1 MGDLAKEK
9 AKLRVGVICGGSS
22 SEHSVSCLS
31 AASLLKSIDR
41 KLFAVTLIGITQ
53 KGKWVRLKDDPSL
66 ISLNGADLPVVPTDA
81 PEISLSE
88 IKAEIDL
95 AFPVVHGTFGEDGT
109 LQSILDQA
117 GIVYVGS
124 GENASRDGFDKG
136 VSRKIFSDAG
146 IPSTKTKILLM
157 ADWRNQQNQQI
168 KITSEIE
175 VEFELPLFVKPS
187 RSGSSQGVAKV
198 KSWNQLERAINDAF
212 AHDDKVLIEEMIS
225 GREVECGVLG
235 SKASAVG
242 EIKILGNHEFYDFEA
257 KYLDDATKL
266 IVPAE
271 IPDEIANQIRAYAI
285 QAFNLIGAE
294 GLARV
299 DFFLNADGSLVLN
312 EINTMPGF
320 TATSMYPRLWQ
331 ATGITYVNLIT
342 ELISVAQKKVK

>member
-1 MGDLAKEK
+1 M
-9 AKLRVGVICGGSS
+9 
-22 SEHSVSCLS
+22 
-31 AASLLKSIDR
+31 
-41 KLFAVTLIGITQ
+41 
-53 KGKWVRLKDDPSL
+53 
-66 ISLNGADLPVVPTDA
+66 PTDA

-88 IKAEIDL
+88 IKAEIDV

-109 LQSILDQA
+109 LQAILDQA

-124 GENASRDGFDKG
+124 GEIASRAGFDKG

-157 ADWRNQQNQQI
+157 ADWKIQQSQI
-168 KITSEIE
+168 ENEIK

-198 KSWNQLERAINDAF
+198 KSWEQLSGAINDAF
-212 AHDDKVLIEEMIS
+212 THDDKVLIEEMIS

-235 SKASAVG
+235 SNASAVG

-271 IPDEIANQIRAYAI
+271 IPDESANQIKVLAI

-299 DFFLNADGSLVLN
+299 DFS
-312 EINTMPGF
+312 
-320 TATSMYPRLWQ
+320 
-331 ATGITYVNLIT
+331 
-342 ELISVAQKKVK
+342 

>member
-1 MGDLAKEK
+1 MGDV
-9 AKLRVGVICGGSS
+9 AKLRVGVICGGAS

-41 KLFAVTLIGITQ
+41 ELFEVRLIGITQ
-53 KGKWVRLKDDPSL
+53 EGKWVRLKDDPSL
-66 ISLNGADLPVVPTDA
+66 ISLNGDQLPVVPTDA

-88 IKAEIDL
+88 ISKEIDL

-117 GIVYVGS
+117 GIIYVGS
-124 GENASRDGFDKG
+124 GENASRAGFDKG
-136 VSRKIFSDAG
+136 VSRKIFSEAG

-157 ADWRNQQNQQI
+157 ADWKIQQI
-168 KITSEIE
+168 RITSEIE
-175 VEFELPLFVKPS
+175 VESKRPLFVKPS

-198 KSWNQLERAINDAF
+198 KNWDQLEGAINDAF
-212 AHDDKVLIEEMIS
+212 SHDDKVLIEEMIS

-235 SKASAVG
+235 SKASAIG

-257 KYLDDATKL
+257 KYLDDATQL

-271 IPDEIANQIRAYAI
+271 IPEEIANQIRAYAI

-331 ATGITYVNLIT
+331 ASGITYQNLIT
-342 ELISVAQKKVK
+342 ELIKVAEIKD

>member
-1 MGDLAKEK
+1 MGDAAKVK
-9 AKLRVGVICGGSS
+9 VKLKVGVICGGAS

-41 KLFAVTLIGITQ
+41 DHFEVTLIGITQ
-53 KGKWVRLKDDPSL
+53 KGKWARLKDDPSL
-66 ISLNGADLPVVPTDA
+66 ISLKGDQLPIVPTDA

-88 IKAEIDL
+88 IRAEIDI

-124 GENASRDGFDKG
+124 GEIASRAGFDKG

-146 IPSTKTKILLM
+146 IPSTNTKILMM
-157 ADWRNQQNQQI
+157 ADW
-168 KITSEIE
+168 KIGQSKIEIE
-175 VEFELPLFVKPS
+175 IKAEFELPLFVKPS

-198 KSWNQLERAINDAF
+198 KSWDQLSAAINDAF
-212 AHDDKVLIEEMIS
+212 THDDKVLIEEMIS

-271 IPDEIANQIRAYAI
+271 IPDESANQIRVLAI

-299 DFFLNADGSLVLN
+299 DFFLKADGSLILN

-331 ATGITYVNLIT
+331 ASGITYQNLIT
-342 ELISVAQKKVK
+342 ELLRVAQQKS

>member
-1 MGDLAKEK
+1 MGVV
-9 AKLRVGVICGGSS
+9 AKLKVGVICGGAS

-41 KLFAVTLIGITQ
+41 NYFEVVLIGITQ
-53 KGKWVRLKDDPSL
+53 KGKWVRLKDDPYL
-66 ISLNGADLPVVPTDA
+66 ISLKAGQLPVVPTDA
-81 PEISLSE
+81 PEISLTE
-88 IKAEIDL
+88 INEEIDL
-95 AFPVVHGTFGEDGT
+95 AFSVVHGTFGEDGT

-124 GENASRDGFDKG
+124 GEVASRAGFDKG

-146 IPSTKTKILLM
+146 IPSTTTKILLIEE
-157 ADWRNQQNQQI
+157 WKTQQS
-168 KITSEIE
+168 KILSEIK
-175 VEFELPLFVKPS
+175 VKFELPLFVKPS

-198 KSWNQLERAINDAF
+198 KSCEQLESAINDAF
-212 AHDDKVLIEEMIS
+212 SHDDKVLIEEMIS

-266 IVPAE
+266 VVPAE
-271 IPDEIANQIRAYAI
+271 IPEEIANQIKVFAI
-285 QAFNLIGAE
+285 KAFNLIGAE

-299 DFFLNADGSLVLN
+299 DFFLKEDGSLVLN

-331 ATGITYVNLIT
+331 ASGITYQNLIT
-342 ELISVAQKKVK
+342 ELIKVALEKS

>member
-1 MGDLAKEK
+1 MGDV
-9 AKLRVGVICGGSS
+9 AKLRVGVICGGAS

-41 KLFAVTLIGITQ
+41 ELFEVRLIGITQ
-53 KGKWVRLKDDPSL
+53 EGKWVRLKDDPSL
-66 ISLNGADLPVVPTDA
+66 ISLNGDQLPVVPTDA

-88 IKAEIDL
+88 ISKEIDL

-117 GIVYVGS
+117 GIIYVGS

-146 IPSTKTKILLM
+146 IPSTKTKIVLM
-157 ADWRNQQNQQI
+157 ADWKIQQI
-168 KITSEIE
+168 RTTSEIK
-175 VEFELPLFVKPS
+175 VEFKLPLFVKPS

-198 KSWNQLERAINDAF
+198 KNWDQLEGAINDAF
-212 AHDDKVLIEEMIS
+212 SHDDKVLIEEMIS

-235 SKASAVG
+235 SKASAIG

-257 KYLDDATKL
+257 KYLDDATQL

-271 IPDEIANQIRAYAI
+271 IPGEIANQIRAYAI

-331 ATGITYVNLIT
+331 ASGITYQNLIT
-342 ELISVAQKKVK
+342 ELIKVAEIKN

>member
-1 MGDLAKEK
+1 MGDVAKVK
-9 AKLRVGVICGGSS
+9 VKLKVGVICGGAS

-41 KLFAVTLIGITQ
+41 DHFEVTLIGITQ

-66 ISLNGADLPVVPTDA
+66 ISLNGDQLPVVPTGA

-88 IKAEIDL
+88 IKAEIDV

-109 LQSILDQA
+109 LQAILDQA

-124 GENASRDGFDKG
+124 GEIASRAGFDKG

-157 ADWRNQQNQQI
+157 ADWKIQQSQI
-168 KITSEIE
+168 ENEIK

-198 KSWNQLERAINDAF
+198 KSWEQLSGAINDAF
-212 AHDDKVLIEEMIS
+212 THDDKVLIEEMIS

-257 KYLDDATKL
+257 KYLDDATQL

-271 IPDEIANQIRAYAI
+271 IPDESANQIKVLAI

-299 DFFLNADGSLVLN
+299 DFFLKDDGSLILN

-331 ATGITYVNLIT
+331 ASGITYQNLIT
-342 ELISVAQKKVK
+342 ELLRVAQNKS

>member
-1 MGDLAKEK
+1 MGDV
-9 AKLRVGVICGGSS
+9 AKLKVGVICGGAS

-41 KLFAVTLIGITQ
+41 DHFEVTLIGITQ
-53 KGKWVRLKDDPSL
+53 KGKWVRLKNDPSL
-66 ISLNGADLPVVPTDA
+66 ISLNGDQLPVVPTDA

-88 IKAEIDL
+88 IKAEIDV

-109 LQSILDQA
+109 LQAILDQA

-124 GENASRDGFDKG
+124 GEIASRAGFDKG

-146 IPSTKTKILLM
+146 IPSTKTKIVLM
-157 ADWRNQQNQQI
+157 ADWKIQQSQI
-168 KITSEIE
+168 ENEIK
-175 VEFELPLFVKPS
+175 VEFKLPLFVKPS

-198 KSWNQLERAINDAF
+198 KNWDQLEGAINDAF
-212 AHDDKVLIEEMIS
+212 SHDDKVLIEEMIS

-235 SKASAVG
+235 SKASAIG

-257 KYLDDATKL
+257 KYLDDATQL

-271 IPDEIANQIRAYAI
+271 IPEEIANQIRGYAI

-331 ATGITYVNLIT
+331 ASGITYQNLIT
-342 ELISVAQKKVK
+342 ELIKVAEIKN

>member
-1 MGDLAKEK
+1 MGDV
-9 AKLRVGVICGGSS
+9 AKLKVGVICGGAS

-41 KLFAVTLIGITQ
+41 DHFEVTLIGITQ

-66 ISLNGADLPVVPTDA
+66 ISLNGDQLPVVPTDA

-88 IKAEIDL
+88 IKAEMDV

-109 LQSILDQA
+109 LQAILDQA

-124 GENASRDGFDKG
+124 GEIASRAGFDKG

-146 IPSTKTKILLM
+146 IPSTKTKILLI
-157 ADWRNQQNQQI
+157 ADW
-168 KITSEIE
+168 KIGQSKIEIE
-175 VEFELPLFVKPS
+175 IKAEFELHLFVKPS

-198 KSWNQLERAINDAF
+198 KSWDQLSGAINDAF
-212 AHDDKVLIEEMIS
+212 THDDKVLIEEMIS

-257 KYLDDATKL
+257 KYLDDATQL

-271 IPDEIANQIRAYAI
+271 IPDESANQIKVLAI

-299 DFFLNADGSLVLN
+299 DFFLKDDGSLILN

-331 ATGITYVNLIT
+331 ASGITYQNLIT
-342 ELISVAQKKVK
+342 ELLRVAQNKS

>member
-1 MGDLAKEK
+1 MGDV
-9 AKLRVGVICGGSS
+9 AKLKVGVICGGAS

-41 KLFAVTLIGITQ
+41 DHFEVTLIGITQ

-66 ISLNGADLPVVPTDA
+66 ISLNGDQLPVVPTDA

-88 IKAEIDL
+88 IKAEIDV

-109 LQSILDQA
+109 LQAILDQA

-124 GENASRDGFDKG
+124 GEIASRAGFDKG

-146 IPSTKTKILLM
+146 IPSTKTKILLI
-157 ADWRNQQNQQI
+157 ADW
-168 KITSEIE
+168 KIGQSKIEIE
-175 VEFELPLFVKPS
+175 IKVEFELPLFVKPS

-198 KSWNQLERAINDAF
+198 KSWDQLSGAINDAF
-212 AHDDKVLIEEMIS
+212 THDDKVLIEEMIS

-257 KYLDDATKL
+257 KYLDDATQL

-271 IPDEIANQIRAYAI
+271 IPDESANQIKVLAI

-299 DFFLNADGSLVLN
+299 DFFLKDDGSLILN

-331 ATGITYVNLIT
+331 ASGITYQNLIT
-342 ELISVAQKKVK
+342 ELLRVAQNKS

>member
-1 MGDLAKEK
+1 MGDV
-9 AKLRVGVICGGSS
+9 AKLRVGVICGGAS

-41 KLFAVTLIGITQ
+41 ELFEVRLIGITQ
-53 KGKWVRLKDDPSL
+53 EGKWVRLKDDPSL
-66 ISLNGADLPVVPTDA
+66 ISLNGDQLPVVPTDA

-88 IKAEIDL
+88 ISKEIDL

-117 GIVYVGS
+117 GIIYVGS

-146 IPSTKTKILLM
+146 IPSTKTKIVLM
-157 ADWRNQQNQQI
+157 ADWKIQQI
-168 KITSEIE
+168 RTTSEIK
-175 VEFELPLFVKPS
+175 VEFKLPLFVKPS

-198 KSWNQLERAINDAF
+198 KNWDQLEGAINDAF
-212 AHDDKVLIEEMIS
+212 SHDDKVLIEEMIS

-235 SKASAVG
+235 SKASAIG

-257 KYLDDATKL
+257 KYLDDATQL

-271 IPDEIANQIRAYAI
+271 IPGEIANQIRAYAI

-331 ATGITYVNLIT
+331 ASGITYQNLIT
-342 ELISVAQKKVK
+342 DLIKVAEIKN

>member
-1 MGDLAKEK
+1 MGDSAQVK
-9 AKLRVGVICGGSS
+9 AKLRVGVICGGAS

-31 AASLLKSIDR
+31 AASLLKAIDR
-41 KLFAVTLIGITQ
+41 ELFEVTLIGITQ
-53 KGKWVRLKDDPSL
+53 EGKWVGLKDDPSL
-66 ISLNGADLPVVPTDA
+66 ISLNGDELPVVPTDA
-81 PEISLSE
+81 PEISLTE
-88 IKAEIDL
+88 VKAEIDL

-109 LQSILDQA
+109 LQLILDKV

-136 VSRKIFSDAG
+136 VSRKIYSDAG
-146 IPSTKTKILLM
+146 IPSTKTKILLL
-157 ADWRNQQNQQI
+157 ADWKVQQSRI
-168 KITSEIE
+168 VSEIK

-198 KSWNQLERAINDAF
+198 KNWNQLEGAINDALT
-212 AHDDKVLIEEMIS
+212 HDDKVLIEEMIS

-235 SKASAVG
+235 SKASAIG

-271 IPDEIANQIRAYAI
+271 IPEEVANQIRAYAI

-299 DFFLNADGSLVLN
+299 DFFLKPDGSLVLN
-312 EINTMPGF
+312 EINTMPGL
-320 TATSMYPRLWQ
+320 TPTSMYPRLWQ
-331 ATGITYVNLIT
+331 ASGITYQNLIT
-342 ELISVAQKKVK
+342 ELIKLAQKKVK

>member
-1 MGDLAKEK
+1 MGDSTAV
-9 AKLRVGVICGGSS
+9 KLKVGVICGGAS

-41 KLFAVTLIGITQ
+41 EQFEVMLIGITQ
-53 KGKWVRLKDDPSL
+53 NGKWVRLKDDPSL
-66 ISLNGADLPVVPTDA
+66 ISLNGDQLPVVPTNA

-88 IKAEIDL
+88 MKAEIDL
-95 AFPVVHGTFGEDGT
+95 AFPVVHGTYGEDGT

-124 GENASRDGFDKG
+124 GEAASRDGFDKG
-136 VSRKIFSDAG
+136 VSRKIFSEAG

-157 ADWRNQQNQQI
+157 DDW
-168 KITSEIE
+168 KIQEVKIVSEIK

-198 KSWNQLERAINDAF
+198 KSWDQLEIAITDAF
-212 AHDDKVLIEEMIS
+212 SHDDKVLIEEMIS

-242 EIKILGNHEFYDFEA
+242 EIKILGNHEFYNFEA

-271 IPDEIANQIRAYAI
+271 IPEESANQIREFAI
-285 QAFNLIGAE
+285 QAFNLIAAK

-299 DFFLNADGSLVLN
+299 DFFLKEDGNLVLN

-331 ATGITYVNLIT
+331 ASGITYQALIT
-342 ELISVAQKKVK
+342 ELIKDAQNKS

>member
-1 MGDLAKEK
+1 MGDVAKVK
-9 AKLRVGVICGGSS
+9 VKLKVGVICGGAS

-41 KLFAVTLIGITQ
+41 DHFEVALIGITQ

-66 ISLNGADLPVVPTDA
+66 ISLKGDQLPVVPTDA

-88 IKAEIDL
+88 IKVEIDV

-109 LQSILDQA
+109 LQAILDQA

-124 GENASRDGFDKG
+124 GEIASRAGFDKG

-157 ADWRNQQNQQI
+157 ADWKIQQSQI
-168 KITSEIE
+168 ENEIK

-198 KSWNQLERAINDAF
+198 KSWEQLSGAINDAF
-212 AHDDKVLIEEMIS
+212 THDDKVLIEEMIS

-257 KYLDDATKL
+257 KYLDDATQL

-271 IPDEIANQIRAYAI
+271 IPDESANQIKVLAI

-299 DFFLNADGSLVLN
+299 DFFLKDDGSLILN

-331 ATGITYVNLIT
+331 ASGITYQNLIT
-342 ELISVAQKKVK
+342 ELLRVAQNKS

>member
-1 MGDLAKEK
+1 MGDV
-9 AKLRVGVICGGSS
+9 AKLKVGVICGGAS

-31 AASLLKSIDR
+31 AASLLRSIDR
-41 KLFAVTLIGITQ
+41 DQFEVTLIGITQ
-53 KGKWVRLKDDPSL
+53 EGKWVRLKDDPSL
-66 ISLNGADLPVVPTDA
+66 IALNGDVLPVVPTDA

-95 AFPVVHGTFGEDGT
+95 AFPVVHGTFGEDGI
-109 LQSILDQA
+109 LQSILDKA
-117 GIVYVGS
+117 EIVYVGS

-136 VSRKIFSDAG
+136 VSRKIYSDAG
-146 IPSTKTKILLM
+146 IPSTKTRILLM
-157 ADWRNQQNQQI
+157 ADWKIQQI
-168 KITSEIE
+168 KIVSEIK

-198 KSWNQLERAINDAF
+198 KSWDQLEGAVNDAF
-212 AHDDKVLIEEMIS
+212 THDDKVLIEEMIS

-271 IPDEIANQIRAYAI
+271 ISEEIANQIRVYAI

-299 DFFLNADGSLVLN
+299 DFFLKADGSLVLN

-331 ATGITYVNLIT
+331 ASGITYQNLIT
-342 ELISVAQKKVK
+342 ELIRVAQKKVT

>member
-1 MGDLAKEK
+1 MGDVAKVK
-9 AKLRVGVICGGSS
+9 VKLKVGVICGGAS

-41 KLFAVTLIGITQ
+41 DHFEVTLIGITQ

-66 ISLNGADLPVVPTDA
+66 ISLNGDQLPVVPTGA

-88 IKAEIDL
+88 IKAEIDV

-109 LQSILDQA
+109 LQAILDQA

-124 GENASRDGFDKG
+124 GEIASRAGFDKG

-146 IPSTKTKILLM
+146 IPSTNTKILLVT
-157 ADWRNQQNQQI
+157 DWKIRQSKIENEI
-168 KITSEIE
+168 K

-198 KSWNQLERAINDAF
+198 KSWEQLSGAINDAF
-212 AHDDKVLIEEMIS
+212 THDDKVLIEEMIS

-235 SKASAVG
+235 SKASAIG
-242 EIKILGNHEFYDFEA
+242 EIIILGNHEFYDFEA

-271 IPDEIANQIRAYAI
+271 IPEEIAKQIRAYAI

-299 DFFLNADGSLVLN
+299 DFFLKPDGSLVLN

-331 ATGITYVNLIT
+331 ASGITYVNLIT
-342 ELISVAQKKVK
+342 ELIKVAQKKVK

>member
-1 MGDLAKEK
+1 MGDVAKVK
-9 AKLRVGVICGGSS
+9 VKLKVGVICGGAS

-41 KLFAVTLIGITQ
+41 DHFEVTLIGITQ
-53 KGKWVRLKDDPSL
+53 KGKWVRLKDEPSL
-66 ISLNGADLPVVPTDA
+66 ISLKGDQLPVVPTDA

-88 IKAEIDL
+88 IKAEIDV

-117 GIVYVGS
+117 GIIYVGS

-146 IPSTKTKILLM
+146 IPSTKTKIVLM
-157 ADWRNQQNQQI
+157 ADWKIQQI
-168 KITSEIE
+168 RTTSEIK
-175 VEFELPLFVKPS
+175 VEFKLPLFVKPS

-198 KSWNQLERAINDAF
+198 KNWDQLEGAINDAF
-212 AHDDKVLIEEMIS
+212 SHDDKVLIEEMIS

-235 SKASAVG
+235 SKASAIG

-257 KYLDDATKL
+257 KYLDDATQL

-271 IPDEIANQIRAYAI
+271 IPEEIANQIRAYAI

-331 ATGITYVNLIT
+331 ASGITYQNLIT
-342 ELISVAQKKVK
+342 ELIKVAEIKN

>member
-1 MGDLAKEK
+1 MGDV
-9 AKLRVGVICGGSS
+9 AKLRVGVICGGAS

-41 KLFAVTLIGITQ
+41 ELFEVRLIGIT
-53 KGKWVRLKDDPSL
+53 KEGKWVRLKDDPSL
-66 ISLNGADLPVVPTDA
+66 ISLSGDQLPVVPTDA

-88 IKAEIDL
+88 ISKEIDL

-168 KITSEIE
+168 RITNEIE

-198 KSWNQLERAINDAF
+198 KNWDQLEGAINDAF
-212 AHDDKVLIEEMIS
+212 SHDDKVLIEEMIS

-235 SKASAVG
+235 SKASTIG

-271 IPDEIANQIRAYAI
+271 IPEEIGAQIRVYAI

-331 ATGITYVNLIT
+331 ASGITYQNLIT
-342 ELISVAQKKVK
+342 ELIRVAQKKVK

>member
-1 MGDLAKEK
+1 MGDAAKVK
-9 AKLRVGVICGGSS
+9 VKLKVGVICGGSS

-41 KLFAVTLIGITQ
+41 DHFEVTLIGITQ
-53 KGKWVRLKDDPSL
+53 EGKWVRLKDDPSS
-66 ISLNGADLPVVPTDA
+66 ISLKGDQLPVVPTDA

-88 IKAEIDL
+88 IKAEIDV

-109 LQSILDQA
+109 LQAILDRA

-124 GENASRDGFDKG
+124 GENASRAGFDKG
-136 VSRKIFSDAG
+136 VSRKIYSDAG
-146 IPSTKTKILLM
+146 IPSTKTKILLI
-157 ADWRNQQNQQI
+157 ADWKIQQSQI
-168 KITSEIE
+168 ENEIK

-198 KSWNQLERAINDAF
+198 KSWEQLSGAINDAF
-212 AHDDKVLIEEMIS
+212 THDDKVLIEEMIS

-235 SKASAVG
+235 SKASAIG

-271 IPDEIANQIRAYAI
+271 IPEEIANQIKVLAI

-299 DFFLNADGSLVLN
+299 DFFLKDDGSLILN

-331 ATGITYVNLIT
+331 ASGITYQNLIT
-342 ELISVAQKKVK
+342 ELLRVAQNKS

>member
-1 MGDLAKEK
+1 MGDV

-41 KLFAVTLIGITQ
+41 ELFEVRLIGITQ
-53 KGKWVRLKDDPSL
+53 EGKWVRLKDDPSL
-66 ISLNGADLPVVPTDA
+66 ISLNGDQLPVVPTDA

-88 IKAEIDL
+88 ISKEIDL

-117 GIVYVGS
+117 GIIYVGS
-124 GENASRDGFDKG
+124 GENASRAGFDKG
-136 VSRKIFSDAG
+136 VSRKIFSEAG

-157 ADWRNQQNQQI
+157 ADWKIQQI
-168 KITSEIE
+168 RTTSEIK
-175 VEFELPLFVKPS
+175 VEFKLPLFVKPS

-198 KSWNQLERAINDAF
+198 KNWDQLEGAINDAF
-212 AHDDKVLIEEMIS
+212 SHDDKVLIEEMIS

-235 SKASAVG
+235 SKASAIG

-257 KYLDDATKL
+257 KYLDDATQL

-271 IPDEIANQIRAYAI
+271 IPGEIANQIRAYAI

-331 ATGITYVNLIT
+331 ASGITYQNLIT
-342 ELISVAQKKVK
+342 ELIKVAEIKN

>member
-1 MGDLAKEK
+1 MGDV
-9 AKLRVGVICGGSS
+9 AKLRVGVICGGAS

-41 KLFAVTLIGITQ
+41 EIFEVTLIGITQ

-66 ISLNGADLPVVPTDA
+66 ISLKGDQLPVVPTDA

-88 IKAEIDL
+88 IKAEIDI

-109 LQSILDQA
+109 LQAILDQA

-124 GENASRDGFDKG
+124 GENASRAGFDKG
-136 VSRKIFSDAG
+136 VSRKIYSDAG

-157 ADWRNQQNQQI
+157 ADWKIQQSLTEI
-168 KITSEIE
+168 EIE

-198 KSWNQLERAINDAF
+198 KSWDQLESAVNDAF
-212 AHDDKVLIEEMIS
+212 THDDKVLIEEMIS

-271 IPDEIANQIRAYAI
+271 IPDESANQIRVLAI

-299 DFFLNADGSLVLN
+299 DFFLKEDGSLILN

-331 ATGITYVNLIT
+331 ASGITYQNLIT
-342 ELISVAQKKVK
+342 ELLRVAQNKS

>member
-1 MGDLAKEK
+1 MGDV
-9 AKLRVGVICGGSS
+9 AKLKVGVICGGAS

-41 KLFAVTLIGITQ
+41 DHFEVTLIGITQ
-53 KGKWVRLKDDPSL
+53 KGKWVRLKDEPSL
-66 ISLNGADLPVVPTDA
+66 ISLKGDQLPVVPTDA

-88 IKAEIDL
+88 IKAEIDV

-109 LQSILDQA
+109 LQAILDQA

-124 GENASRDGFDKG
+124 GEIASRAGFDKG

-146 IPSTKTKILLM
+146 IPSTKTKILLI
-157 ADWRNQQNQQI
+157 ADW
-168 KITSEIE
+168 KIGQSKIEIE
-175 VEFELPLFVKPS
+175 IKAEFELHLFVKPS

-198 KSWNQLERAINDAF
+198 KSWDQLSGAINDAF
-212 AHDDKVLIEEMIS
+212 THDDKVLIEEMIS

-257 KYLDDATKL
+257 KYLDDATQL

-271 IPDEIANQIRAYAI
+271 IPDESANQIKVLAI

-299 DFFLNADGSLVLN
+299 DFFLKDDGSLILN

-331 ATGITYVNLIT
+331 ASGITYQNLIT
-342 ELISVAQKKVK
+342 ELLKVAQNKS

>member
-1 MGDLAKEK
+1 MGDSTAV
-9 AKLRVGVICGGSS
+9 KLKVGVICGGAS

-41 KLFAVTLIGITQ
+41 EQFEVMLIGITQ
-53 KGKWVRLKDDPSL
+53 NGKWVRLKDDPSL
-66 ISLNGADLPVVPTDA
+66 ISLNGDQLPVVPTNA

-88 IKAEIDL
+88 MKAEIDL
-95 AFPVVHGTFGEDGT
+95 AFPVVHGTYGEDGT

-124 GENASRDGFDKG
+124 GEAASRDGFDKG
-136 VSRKIFSDAG
+136 VSRKIFSEAG
-146 IPSTKTKILLM
+146 ITSTKTKILLM
-157 ADWRNQQNQQI
+157 DDW
-168 KITSEIE
+168 KIQEVKIVSEIK

-198 KSWNQLERAINDAF
+198 KSWDQLEIAITDAF
-212 AHDDKVLIEEMIS
+212 SHDDKVLIEEMIS

-271 IPDEIANQIRAYAI
+271 IPEESANQIREFAI
-285 QAFNLIGAE
+285 QAFNLIAAK

-299 DFFLNADGSLVLN
+299 DFFLKEDGNLVLN

-331 ATGITYVNLIT
+331 ASGITYQALIT
-342 ELISVAQKKVK
+342 ELIKDAQNKS

>member
-1 MGDLAKEK
+1 MGDSTAV
-9 AKLRVGVICGGSS
+9 KLKVGVICGGAS

-41 KLFAVTLIGITQ
+41 EQFEVMLIGITQ
-53 KGKWVRLKDDPSL
+53 NGKWVRLKDDPSL
-66 ISLNGADLPVVPTDA
+66 ISLNGDQLPVVPTNA

-88 IKAEIDL
+88 MKAEIDL
-95 AFPVVHGTFGEDGT
+95 AFPVVHGTYGEDGT

-124 GENASRDGFDKG
+124 GEAASRDGFDKG
-136 VSRKIFSDAG
+136 VSRKIFSEAG

-157 ADWRNQQNQQI
+157 DDW
-168 KITSEIE
+168 KIQEVKIVSEIK

-198 KSWNQLERAINDAF
+198 KSWDQLEIAITDAF
-212 AHDDKVLIEEMIS
+212 SHDDKVLIEEMIS

-271 IPDEIANQIRAYAI
+271 IPEESANQIREFAI
-285 QAFNLIGAE
+285 QAFNLIAAK

-299 DFFLNADGSLVLN
+299 DFFLKEDGNLVLN

-331 ATGITYVNLIT
+331 ASGITYQALIT
-342 ELISVAQKKVK
+342 ELIKDAQNKS

>member
-1 MGDLAKEK
+1 MGDV
-9 AKLRVGVICGGSS
+9 AKLRVGVICGGAS

-41 KLFAVTLIGITQ
+41 ELFEVTLIGITQ
-53 KGKWVRLKDDPSL
+53 EGKWVRLKDDPSS
-66 ISLNGADLPVVPTDA
+66 ISLNGDQLPVVPTDA

-88 IKAEIDL
+88 ISKEIDL

-117 GIVYVGS
+117 GIIYVGS
-124 GENASRDGFDKG
+124 GENASRAGFDKG

-157 ADWRNQQNQQI
+157 ADWEIQQSQI
-168 KITSEIE
+168 ENEIK

-198 KSWNQLERAINDAF
+198 KNWEQLSGAINDAF
-212 AHDDKVLIEEMIS
+212 IHDDKVLIEEMIS

-235 SKASAVG
+235 SHASAIG

-257 KYLDDATKL
+257 KYLDDATQL

-271 IPDEIANQIRAYAI
+271 IPEEIANQIRAYAI

-331 ATGITYVNLIT
+331 ASGITYQNLIT
-342 ELISVAQKKVK
+342 ELIKVAEIKN

>member
-1 MGDLAKEK
+1 MGDVAKVK
-9 AKLRVGVICGGSS
+9 VKLKVGVICGGAS

-41 KLFAVTLIGITQ
+41 DYFEVALIGITQ

-66 ISLNGADLPVVPTDA
+66 ISLKGDQLPVVPTDA

-88 IKAEIDL
+88 IKAEIDV

-109 LQSILDQA
+109 LQAILDQA

-124 GENASRDGFDKG
+124 GEIASRAGFDKG

-157 ADWRNQQNQQI
+157 ADWKIQQSQI
-168 KITSEIE
+168 ENEIK

-198 KSWNQLERAINDAF
+198 KSWEQLSGAINDAF
-212 AHDDKVLIEEMIS
+212 THDDKVLIEEMIS

-257 KYLDDATKL
+257 KYLDDATQL

-271 IPDEIANQIRAYAI
+271 IPDESANQIKVLAI

-299 DFFLNADGSLVLN
+299 DFFLKDDGSLILN

-331 ATGITYVNLIT
+331 ASGITYQNLIT
-342 ELISVAQKKVK
+342 ELLRVAQNKS

>member
-1 MGDLAKEK
+1 M
-9 AKLRVGVICGGSS
+9 
-22 SEHSVSCLS
+22 
-31 AASLLKSIDR
+31 
-41 KLFAVTLIGITQ
+41 
-53 KGKWVRLKDDPSL
+53 KDDPSL
-66 ISLNGADLPVVPTDA
+66 ISLKGDQLPVVPTDA

-88 IKAEIDL
+88 IKVEIDV

-109 LQSILDQA
+109 LQAILDQA

-124 GENASRDGFDKG
+124 GEIASRAGFDKG

-157 ADWRNQQNQQI
+157 ADWKIQQSQI
-168 KITSEIE
+168 ENEIK

-198 KSWNQLERAINDAF
+198 KSWEQLSGAINDAF
-212 AHDDKVLIEEMIS
+212 THDDKVLIEEMIS

-257 KYLDDATKL
+257 KYLDDATQL

-271 IPDEIANQIRAYAI
+271 IPDESANQIKVLAI

-299 DFFLNADGSLVLN
+299 DFFLKDDGSLILN

-331 ATGITYVNLIT
+331 ASGITYQNLIT
-342 ELISVAQKKVK
+342 ELIRVAQNKS

>member
-1 MGDLAKEK
+1 MGDVAKVK
-9 AKLRVGVICGGSS
+9 VKLKVGVICGGAS

-41 KLFAVTLIGITQ
+41 DHFEVTLIGITQ
-53 KGKWVRLKDDPSL
+53 KGKWVRLKDEPSL
-66 ISLNGADLPVVPTDA
+66 ISLKGDQLPVVPTDA

-88 IKAEIDL
+88 IKAEIDV

-109 LQSILDQA
+109 LQAILDQA

-124 GENASRDGFDKG
+124 GEIASRAGFDKG

-157 ADWRNQQNQQI
+157 ADWKIQQSQI
-168 KITSEIE
+168 ENEIK
-175 VEFELPLFVKPS
+175 VEFNLPLFVKPS

-198 KSWNQLERAINDAF
+198 KSWEQLSGAINDAF
-212 AHDDKVLIEEMIS
+212 THDDKVLIEEMIS

-257 KYLDDATKL
+257 KYLDDATQL

-271 IPDEIANQIRAYAI
+271 IPDKSANRIKVLAI

-299 DFFLNADGSLVLN
+299 DFFLKDDGSLILN

-331 ATGITYVNLIT
+331 ASGITYQNLIT
-342 ELISVAQKKVK
+342 ELIRVAQNKS

>member
-1 MGDLAKEK
+1 MGDVAKVK
-9 AKLRVGVICGGSS
+9 VKLKVGVICGGAS

-41 KLFAVTLIGITQ
+41 DYFEVALIGITQ

-66 ISLNGADLPVVPTDA
+66 ISLKGDQLPVVPTDA

-88 IKAEIDL
+88 IKAEIDV

-109 LQSILDQA
+109 LQAILDQA

-124 GENASRDGFDKG
+124 GEIASRAGFDKG

-146 IPSTKTKILLM
+146 IPSTKTKILLVT
-157 ADWRNQQNQQI
+157 DWKIRQSKIENEI
-168 KITSEIE
+168 K

-198 KSWNQLERAINDAF
+198 KSWEQLSGAINDAF
-212 AHDDKVLIEEMIS
+212 THDDKVLIEEMIS

-257 KYLDDATKL
+257 KYLDDATQL

-271 IPDEIANQIRAYAI
+271 IPDESANQIKVLAI

-299 DFFLNADGSLVLN
+299 DFFLKDDGSLILN

-331 ATGITYVNLIT
+331 ASGITYQNLIT
-342 ELISVAQKKVK
+342 ELLRVAQNKS

>member
-1 MGDLAKEK
+1 MGDV
-9 AKLRVGVICGGSS
+9 AKLRVGVICGGAS

-41 KLFAVTLIGITQ
+41 ELFEVRLIGITQ
-53 KGKWVRLKDDPSL
+53 EGKWVRLKDDPSL
-66 ISLNGADLPVVPTDA
+66 ISLNGDQLPVVPTDA

-88 IKAEIDL
+88 ISKEIDL

-117 GIVYVGS
+117 GIIYVGS

-146 IPSTKTKILLM
+146 IPSTKTKIVLM
-157 ADWRNQQNQQI
+157 ADWKIQQI
-168 KITSEIE
+168 RTTSEIK
-175 VEFELPLFVKPS
+175 VEFKLPLFVKPS

-198 KSWNQLERAINDAF
+198 KNWDQLEGAINDAF
-212 AHDDKVLIEEMIS
+212 SHDDKVLIEEMIS

-235 SKASAVG
+235 SKASAIG

-257 KYLDDATKL
+257 KYLDDATQL

-271 IPDEIANQIRAYAI
+271 IPGEIANQIRAYAI
-285 QAFNLIGAE
+285 QACNLIGAE

-331 ATGITYVNLIT
+331 ASGITYQNLIT
-342 ELISVAQKKVK
+342 ELIKVAEIKN

>member
-1 MGDLAKEK
+1 MGDSAQVK
-9 AKLRVGVICGGSS
+9 AKLKVGVICGGAS

-41 KLFAVTLIGITQ
+41 NHFEVALIGITQ
-53 KGKWVRLKDDPSL
+53 KGKWVRLQDDPSL
-66 ISLNGADLPVVPTDA
+66 ISLKAGQLPVVPTDA
-81 PEISLSE
+81 PEISLTE
-88 IKAEIDL
+88 IKNEIEV

-117 GIVYVGS
+117 GIIYVGS
-124 GENASRDGFDKG
+124 GEVASRDGFDKG

-146 IPSTKTKILLM
+146 IPSTTTKILLL
-157 ADWRNQQNQQI
+157 DSWKIQQS
-168 KITSEIE
+168 KILSEIK
-175 VEFELPLFVKPS
+175 VDFELPLFVKPS

-198 KSWNQLERAINDAF
+198 KSWEQLEVSIHDAF
-212 AHDDKVLIEEMIS
+212 THDDKVLIEEMIS

-235 SKASAVG
+235 SKASAIG
-242 EIKILGNHEFYDFEA
+242 EIIILGNHEFYDFEA

-271 IPDEIANQIRAYAI
+271 ISEEIANQIRVLAI
-285 QAFNLIGAE
+285 KAFNLIGAQ

-299 DFFLNADGSLVLN
+299 DFFLKPDGSLVLN

-331 ATGITYVNLIT
+331 ASGITYQDLIT
-342 ELISVAQKKVK
+342 ELIRFAQKKVK

>member
-1 MGDLAKEK
+1 MGDVAKVK
-9 AKLRVGVICGGSS
+9 VKLKVGVICGGAS

-41 KLFAVTLIGITQ
+41 DYFEVTLIGITQ

-66 ISLNGADLPVVPTDA
+66 ISLKGDQLPVVPTDA

-88 IKAEIDL
+88 IKVEIDV

-109 LQSILDQA
+109 LQAILDQA

-124 GENASRDGFDKG
+124 GEIASRAGFDKG

-157 ADWRNQQNQQI
+157 ADWKIQQSQI
-168 KITSEIE
+168 ENEIK

-198 KSWNQLERAINDAF
+198 KSWEQLSGAINDAF
-212 AHDDKVLIEEMIS
+212 THDDKVLIEEMIS

-257 KYLDDATKL
+257 KYLDDATQL

-271 IPDEIANQIRAYAI
+271 IPDESANQIKVLAI

-299 DFFLNADGSLVLN
+299 DFFLKDDGSLILN

-331 ATGITYVNLIT
+331 ASGITYQNLIT
-342 ELISVAQKKVK
+342 ELLRVAQNKS

>member
-1 MGDLAKEK
+1 MGDSAEEK
-9 AKLRVGVICGGSS
+9 AKLKVGVICGGAS

-41 KLFAVTLIGITQ
+41 ERFEVTLIGITQ
-53 KGKWVRLKDDPSL
+53 NGKWVRLEDDPAL
-66 ISLNGADLPVVPTDA
+66 ISLKGDRLPVVPTDA
-81 PEISLSE
+81 PEISLQQ
-88 IKAEIDL
+88 IKEEIDL

-109 LQSILDQA
+109 LQAILDEA
-117 GIVYVGS
+117 GIIYVGS
-124 GENASRDGFDKG
+124 GEVASRAGFDKG

-146 IPSTKTKILLM
+146 IPSTTTKILLL
-157 ADWRNQQNQQI
+157 DSWKIQQSKILSDI
-168 KITSEIE
+168 KTD
-175 VEFELPLFVKPS
+175 FELPFFVKPS

-198 KSWNQLERAINDAF
+198 KIWEQLVDAINSAF
-212 AHDDKVLIEEMIS
+212 THDDKVLIEEMIS

-235 SKASAVG
+235 DRASAVG

-271 IPDEIANQIRAYAI
+271 ISEEIANQIRAYAI
-285 QAFNLIGAE
+285 KAFNLIGAE
-294 GLARV
+294 GIARV
-299 DFFLNADGSLVLN
+299 DFFLQEDGSLVLN

-331 ATGITYVNLIT
+331 ASGISYENLIT
-342 ELISVAQKKVK
+342 ELIKVAQEKS